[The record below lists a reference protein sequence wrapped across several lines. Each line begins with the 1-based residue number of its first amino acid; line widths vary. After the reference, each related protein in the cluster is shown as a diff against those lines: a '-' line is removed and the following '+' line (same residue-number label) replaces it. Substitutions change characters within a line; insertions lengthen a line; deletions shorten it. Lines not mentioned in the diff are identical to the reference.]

1 MTGYIQPTIT
11 QRPAGTRHLIDD
23 IEALRMPH
31 GVDRWLVFARV

>member
-1 MTGYIQPTIT
+1 MPWRVQTGE
-11 QRPAGTRHLIDD
+11 RPAGTQHLIDD